1 MTLRYIALI
10 RITLIESMDFK
21 VADDCGVYDGAV
33 GLVLGQTSH
42 SSSCCLTG
50 WRVHSL
56 IALFGRC
63 IRQQMQGL

>member
-10 RITLIESMDFK
+10 RVTLIESMDFR
-21 VADDCGVYDGAV
+21 VANDCGVYDGAV

-42 SSSCCLTG
+42 LYLCCLIG

-56 IALFGRC
+56 IALFRRC
-63 IRQQMQGL
+63 IRQRMRGV